1 MDFHNKNVDI
11 FFPKNNEQ
19 DVLEVDFLAIGAHQ
33 DDIEIMSFPPILEA
47 YHSDKKFAAV
57 TCTDGAGSPSSGP
70 YASYTRE
77 EMIECRKQEERTA
90 AKLGNYTF
98 LMQLGYTSADA
109 RSKEGNDFLV
119 KDLEQIILK
128 YRPKRIYTH
137 NPFDKHKTH
146 LSVYCATIKALHN
159 ILTEYEPM
167 KVYGGE
173 CWRDLDWIP
182 DGLKETVSIGNDI
195 TLLEILLG
203 TYQSQV
209 ASGKRYDKAAIAR
222 LQANSTYAD
231 PYTLDKSNYVS
242 CFLDLTSVALN
253 QISTKDYMERY
264 LTYFLKEVRDNVEK
278 LPW

>member
-1 MDFHNKNVDI
+1 MKFHNSNVDV

-19 DVLEVDFLAIGAHQ
+19 DIIDVDFLAIGAHQ

-47 YHSDKKFAAV
+47 YHSDKKFGAI

-77 EMIECRKQEERTA
+77 EMIECRKQEERNA
-90 AKLGNYTF
+90 AKLGDYAF
-98 LMQLGYTSADA
+98 LIQLGYTSREAMA
-109 RSKEGNDFLV
+109 KETNDFLS
-119 KDLEQIILK
+119 KDIEQVILK
-128 YRPKRIYTH
+128 YRPKKIYTH

-146 LSVYCATIKALHN
+146 LAVYCATMKALHN
-159 ILTEYEPM
+159 ISDQYKPA
-167 KVYGGE
+167 KVLGGE

-182 DGLKETVSIGNDI
+182 DGIKENASIGNDI

-203 TYQSQV
+203 TYQSQI

-231 PYTLDKSNYVS
+231 PYSLDKSNYVS
-242 CFLDLTSVALN
+242 CFLDLTSVALKE
-253 QISTKDYMERY
+253 ISTKDYVDKI
-264 LTYFLKEVRDNVEK
+264 LNNFSSEVRDNIVK
-278 LPW
+278 MPW